1 MGEHDIV
8 ITQDIPLAAQVIEKG
23 GVAIHPRGEVYTSA
37 NVKARLHLRDFMD
50 TLRGAGVQTG
60 GPPPISERDK
70 REFSSSLDQTILKQK
85 HAYVNADPKRI
96 WTIEEIAHWN
106 SVGGNGPVLVGSAQT
121 VADELQQWVEDT
133 DILLYLSYN
142 AVVFIKQNIVRGLY
156 EKNYFNKVLICQR
169 IIEVHNIT
177 AVPLQFFELN
187 HDAHVI
193 QSDAEAIQVAKN
205 LAKEFAKEASQRDYE
220 RRLPLEEIQLY
231 SQSGLWGINIPQ
243 AFGGAEVKYRTLA
256 EVVKTI
262 SSVDPSLGQIAQN
275 HWAFIEHLRLDASP
289 EQQQFFFAE
298 ILKGRRLGN
307 AFSEKG
313 SKTVADLET
322 KIHKTA
328 QGYEINGQKFFATG
342 ALLAHWVPV
351 VAVNEEGLP
360 VVALTPRTSTGLE
373 KASDDPY
380 TIASIGELK
389 IKLRAA
395 EAVLDLA
402 GDAIDQA
409 IANPSE
415 ENANQAALLVAE
427 AKVPPQNNLIASG
440 AMRGSYLHI
449 IQSYIRKK

>member
-1 MGEHDIV
+1 MTDLN
-8 ITQDIPLAAQVIEKG
+8 QK
-23 GVAIHPRGEVYTSA
+23 
-37 NVKARLHLRDFMD
+37 N
-50 TLRGAGVQTG
+50 
-60 GPPPISERDK
+60 
-70 REFSSSLDQTILKQK
+70 FSSQ
-85 HAYVNADPKRI
+85 
-96 WTIEEIAHWN
+96 
-106 SVGGNGPVLVGSAQT
+106 
-121 VADELQQWVEDT
+121 
-133 DILLYLSYN
+133 
-142 AVVFIKQNIVRGLY
+142 
-156 EKNYFNKVLICQR
+156 
-169 IIEVHNIT
+169 T

-328 QGYEINGQKFFATG
+328 QGYEINGQKSPA
-342 ALLAHWVPV
+342 
-351 VAVNEEGLP
+351 
-360 VVALTPRTSTGLE
+360 
-373 KASDDPY
+373 
-380 TIASIGELK
+380 
-389 IKLRAA
+389 
-395 EAVLDLA
+395 
-402 GDAIDQA
+402 
-409 IANPSE
+409 
-415 ENANQAALLVAE
+415 
-427 AKVPPQNNLIASG
+427 
-440 AMRGSYLHI
+440 
-449 IQSYIRKK
+449 